1 MICLPLV
8 GTAVG
13 TMATLRKLSS
23 RSVETERRAG
33 YHADA
38 QQPGLYLQVHPGVS
52 GITRSWVFRYTSPIT
67 GKRREM
73 GLGSTTI
80 RSLADA
86 RSLSAASSK
95 LVIDGLDPL
104 EQRRLKKLNRHLD
117 EPNTITFDDAARQC
131 IAAKSPE
138 WRNAKHAQ
146 QWENTIK
153 TYVSPMLGSLPVNAV
168 DTSHVMRVLEPI
180 WITKTETATRVR
192 QRIEK
197 IIDYAKARGYFTG
210 ENPAR
215 LEGNLRELLP
225 SASKTKRVKHFCA
238 LPYKEIHSF
247 IENLRKKTGVAPLA
261 LEFLVF
267 TAARTSEVTGAKW
280 KEIDLQSK
288 VWTVPANRMK
298 ASKEHRVPLCDRA
311 LVILTSIQ
319 SGHNPSEHVFPGWK
333 HSTGL
338 SNGAMLVLMG
348 KMGYSS
354 ATPHGFRSTFRDWAA
369 EEAHNFQNETVEL
382 ALAHVVKNQAER
394 AYRRGDQLE
403 RRRDLMTAWQT
414 FIDTRYQ
421 KNTNNVISLR
431 GTSL

>member
-1 MICLPLV
+1 MICLTMV

-13 TMATLRKLSS
+13 MAVTHRKLSS

-38 QQPGLYLQVHPGVS
+38 QQPGLYLQVHLGAS
-52 GITRSWVFRYTSPIT
+52 GITRSWVFRYTSPTT

-86 RSLSAASSK
+86 RSLAAAFSK

-104 EQRRLKKLNRHLD
+104 EERRLKKLNRRL
-117 EPNTITFDDAARQC
+117 EQAKTITFDEAARQC

-146 QWENTIK
+146 QWANTIK
-153 TYVSPMLGSLPVNAV
+153 TYVSPTLGPLPVNSV

-180 WITKTETATRVR
+180 WLTKTETATRVR

-197 IIDYAKARGYFTG
+197 IIDYAKARGYFSG

-225 SASKTKRVKHFCA
+225 SASKTKRVKHFGA
-238 LPYKEIHSF
+238 LPYKEIHNFVES
-247 IENLRKKTGVAPLA
+247 LRKQTGVTPLA
-261 LEFLVF
+261 LEYLIL

-288 VWTVPANRMK
+288 IWTVPASRMK
-298 ASKEHRVPLCDRA
+298 AGREHRVPLCDRA
-311 LVILTSIQ
+311 LAILTSIQ
-319 SGHNPSEHVFPGWK
+319 SGRNSSEYVFPGWK
-333 HSTGL
+333 YSTGL
-338 SNGAMLVLMG
+338 SNGAMLVLME
-348 KMGYSS
+348 KLGYPS
-354 ATPHGFRSTFRDWAA
+354 ATPHGFRSCFRDWAA
-369 EEAHNFQNETVEL
+369 EEAHTFQNETVEL
-382 ALAHVVKNQAER
+382 ALSHVIKNQAER

-403 RRRDLMTAWQT
+403 RRRELMTAWQRFVESNISKVEST
-414 FIDTRYQ
+414 IIPIRR
-421 KNTNNVISLR
+421 TNI
-431 GTSL
+431 

>member
-1 MICLPLV
+1 MICLTLV

-13 TMATLRKLSS
+13 STVTQRKLSS

-38 QQPGLYLQVHPGVS
+38 QQPGLYLQVHSGVS

-86 RSLSAASSK
+86 RSLAAVSTK

-104 EQRRLKKLNRHLD
+104 EERRLKKLRRRL
-117 EPNTITFDDAARQC
+117 EQAKSITFDEAARQC

-153 TYVSPMLGSLPVNAV
+153 TYVSPTLGPLPVNSV
-168 DTSHVMRVLEPI
+168 DTAHVMRVLEPI

-225 SASKTKRVKHFCA
+225 SASKTKRVKHFGA

-247 IENLRKKTGVAPLA
+247 IGNLRKQTGIAPLA

-280 KEIDLQSK
+280 EEIDFQSK
-288 VWTVPANRMK
+288 VWTVPAERMK
-298 ASKEHRVPLCDRA
+298 AGKEHRVPLCDRA
-311 LVILTSIQ
+311 LAILTSIQ
-319 SGHNPSEHVFPGWK
+319 SGRDPGEYVFPGWK
-333 HSTGL
+333 YSSGL
-338 SNGAMLVLMG
+338 SNGAMLALME
-348 KMGYSS
+348 KLGYVS
-354 ATPHGFRSTFRDWAA
+354 ATPHGFRSSFRDWAA

-382 ALAHVVKNQAER
+382 ALAHVIKNQAER

-403 RRRDLMTAWQT
+403 RRRELMAAWQN
-414 FIDTRYQ
+414 FIE
-421 KNTNNVISLR
+421 TNYMKAEENVVTLR
-431 GTSL
+431 RIRI